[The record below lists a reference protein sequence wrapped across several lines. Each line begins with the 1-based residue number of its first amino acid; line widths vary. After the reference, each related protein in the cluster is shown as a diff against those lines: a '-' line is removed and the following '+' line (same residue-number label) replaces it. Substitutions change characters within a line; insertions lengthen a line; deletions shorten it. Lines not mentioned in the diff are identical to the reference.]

1 MNPSGRRNIPSIGKI
16 DLKKSEDQTYCFS
29 QSTTL
34 NNNESI

>member
-1 MNPSGRRNIPSIGKI
+1 MGEEIYQGKEKLI
-16 DLKKSEDQTYCFS
+16 NKKSEDQTYCFS